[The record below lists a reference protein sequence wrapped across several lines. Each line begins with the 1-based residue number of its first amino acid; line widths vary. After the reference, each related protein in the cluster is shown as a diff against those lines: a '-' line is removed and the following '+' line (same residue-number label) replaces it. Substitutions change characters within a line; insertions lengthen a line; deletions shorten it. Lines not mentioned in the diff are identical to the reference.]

1 MIRRAKLSRINQL
14 RCLNERYVYKIRE
27 PSSSELNYNLGE
39 SEYVKKILNNYSKE
53 VQYLNSILK
62 DFENH
67 RQERSIKLTNE
78 RKEFIKLFQEKICTA
93 NSKLIPV
100 GSSAT
105 GLLFDQEFIKLFQEK
120 ICTANSKLIPVGS
133 SATGL
138 LYDQGADI
146 DLCLYTEDLEFYKD
160 FQKHKSLRIY
170 IFNKMRHLVYELKD
184 IDPEF
189 QVVESLSLVD
199 LHVPIQ
205 IFTFKKDKRLSQV
218 YLFIKKLFEALGLRN
233 SKGGLLSSYH
243 LMMLT
248 IHFLQCRSMSKP
260 VLPVLCSTIPHRVG
274 PDVPAGTVVKLIDG
288 EFGDYKLD
296 WKSKNTQTPAE
307 LIFEMINYYRNF
319 FDVNSHQI
327 YINRGIAIK
336 RVQNKNIS
344 PSLQI
349 YDPYSPLSICKS
361 PLISDAFS
369 TGIRYIFR
377 SMSFGKLIDSFPHF
391 KEAKGFDKVIEDKPW
406 SFKVKCR

>member
-1 MIRRAKLSRINQL
+1 MIRRAKLSRLNQL
-14 RCLNERYVYKIRE
+14 RYLNERYVYKIRE

-67 RQERSIKLTNE
+67 RHERSIKLTSE
-78 RKEFIKLFQEKICTA
+78 RKELIKLFQEKICTA

-105 GLLFDQEFIKLFQEK
+105 GLLFDQ
-120 ICTANSKLIPVGS
+120 S
-133 SATGL
+133 
-138 LYDQGADI
+138 ADI

-184 IDPEF
+184 IDAEL

-205 IFTFKKDKRLSQV
+205 IFTFKKGLSIDIQVPKEDFQAIRNTNLVKHYLLADKRLSQV

-296 WKSKNTQTPAE
+296 WQSKNTQTPAE

-349 YDPYSPLSICKS
+349 YDPYSPITICKS

-391 KEAKGFDKVIEDKPW
+391 REAKGFDKVIEDKPW